1 MKQEAKIS
9 WRWIP
14 FTIFAA
20 IMIGALSYFMWM
32 QFSAH
37 RTADYTE
44 WYYSQEQEF
53 TPDILSSLQG

>member
-1 MKQEAKIS
+1 MKQEAKIKRS
-9 WRWIP
+9 LIP
-14 FTIFAA
+14 FTILAA
-20 IMIGALSYFMWM
+20 VMIGAFSYFMWM

-44 WYYSQEQEF
+44 WYYSQEQES